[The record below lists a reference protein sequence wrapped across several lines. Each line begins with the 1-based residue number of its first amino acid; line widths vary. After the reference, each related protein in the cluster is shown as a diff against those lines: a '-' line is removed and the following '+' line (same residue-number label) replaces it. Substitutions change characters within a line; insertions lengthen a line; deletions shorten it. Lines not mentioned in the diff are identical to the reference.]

1 MAGPHEHAW
10 GCPLCVTW
18 RVIRGSRPPGR
29 IARESAQRGSLPKC
43 RMQVGHH
50 RRNLAYQALRTSPIP
65 KRLPRPPRP
74 PRYGPTALRHC
85 GATALGRP
93 SSLRARECEPHPLM
107 DTATAFSPPGSF
119 LTLLIFAPVSLQGRL
134 GCLGPSAGACA
145 IATPDMISPKTKGNR
160 EYFAESIQA
169 GARDMACIF
178 LCTTGA

>member
-65 KRLPRPPRP
+65 KRLPRPPR
-74 PRYGPTALRHC
+74 Y
-85 GATALGRP
+85 GATALRP
-93 SSLRARECEPHPLM
+93 YGTAALRR
-107 DTATAFSPPGSF
+107 
-119 LTLLIFAPVSLQGRL
+119 
-134 GCLGPSAGACA
+134 
-145 IATPDMISPKTKGNR
+145 
-160 EYFAESIQA
+160 Y
-169 GARDMACIF
+169 GARAPQFPSRKGMRAAPAHGHSHRF
-178 LCTTGA
+178 LSTGLVSHVIDICARLPARTTWVPGALSGSMCHRHP